1 MPEGSLRAPALTPEC
16 RIGRSEAG
24 ASAMRPASQSSLTS
38 QDEKLSRA
46 ASFVCQAH
54 ERAVARLKAEVVFRA
69 EAEAA
74 AAHAVAAVATLE
86 EKAHAAA
93 ERVAALEAE
102 AARREQETAA
112 AAREAEV
119 RSM

>member
-1 MPEGSLRAPALTPEC
+1 MPEGSQRAPALTLER

-24 ASAMRPASQSSLTS
+24 ASAMRPASQSSL
-38 QDEKLSRA
+38 
-46 ASFVCQAH
+46 SFVCQAH
-54 ERAVARLKAEVVFRA
+54 ERAVARLKAEVGFRA

-74 AAHAVAAVATLE
+74 AARAVAAVATLE
-86 EKAHAAA
+86 EEAHVAA

-102 AARREQETAA
+102 AARREQEMAA